1 MRVAAWF
8 SYNGEPFSGFAQQN
22 GQLTVQGNIED
33 ALELLFRRR
42 IDTTCAGRT
51 DAGVH
56 ALCQVISFDLLPDEW
71 FRRKPDSLLKSLNA
85 LTHEKISF
93 RSVRPMPEDF
103 SARFSAVMREY
114 RYYICTDV
122 AAPLLME
129 KFCWHLGKPL
139 DVEAMKQASTH
150 LLGEH
155 DFKSF
160 CMAVSAKD
168 KPTHRYVADISFKQE
183 QIWNSNFIVITVIG
197 NAFLHSMVRTM
208 VGTLVLVGRGKR
220 TPEWV
225 GEVLAARNRQA
236 AGQNA
241 PAEGLVLWHVTY
253 DEQHFYYDPRP
264 SGLRGE
270 LAPDQH
276 LSDAI
281 EDIPP
286 VPTPEESAPKVVEE
300 APEAVEDAPKI
311 SPEKGKK
318 SSKKAKK
325 RTSAAD
331 SSPAARWA
339 RWRQEKEQDREIVIP
354 RGPNL
359 DACSSE
365 EASAVSAFMTSDAQA
380 VVVDSISAPVATMPA
395 SSLEVLNAA
404 ETQTVEVA
412 PASSSGADQASSSAE
427 SQATLSASHAALE
440 RELPKVEPAKPV
452 AEERV
457 LADEPTGQRE
467 SSASAEASESS
478 EAAKF
483 DFSQVYAGAR
493 ASSERRARHAA
504 AVSGTSEA
512 EVQDPQSEGK
522 HSKKQPEQNTEPLP
536 SATVLSAAAAR
547 ARRRA
552 RNL

>member
-1 MRVAAWF
+1 MR
-8 SYNGEPFSGFAQQN
+8 S
-22 GQLTVQGNIED
+22 
-33 ALELLFRRR
+33 R
-42 IDTTCAGRT
+42 
-51 DAGVH
+51 
-56 ALCQVISFDLLPDEW
+56 
-71 FRRKPDSLLKSLNA
+71 
-85 LTHEKISF
+85 
-93 RSVRPMPEDF
+93 
-103 SARFSAVMREY
+103 
-114 RYYICTDV
+114 
-122 AAPLLME
+122 
-129 KFCWHLGKPL
+129 
-139 DVEAMKQASTH
+139 
-150 LLGEH
+150 
-155 DFKSF
+155 
-160 CMAVSAKD
+160 
-168 KPTHRYVADISFKQE
+168 
-183 QIWNSNFIVITVIG
+183 
-197 NAFLHSMVRTM
+197 
-208 VGTLVLVGRGKR
+208 
-220 TPEWV
+220 
-225 GEVLAARNRQA
+225 
-236 AGQNA
+236 
-241 PAEGLVLWHVTY
+241 
-253 DEQHFYYDPRP
+253 
-264 SGLRGE
+264 
-270 LAPDQH
+270 
-276 LSDAI
+276 
-281 EDIPP
+281 IPP

-300 APEAVEDAPKI
+300 APKA
-311 SPEKGKK
+311 STEKGKK

-325 RTSAAD
+325 RTGAVD

-395 SSLEVLNAA
+395 SSLGASSAA
-404 ETQTVEVA
+404 ETQTAEAA
-412 PASSSGADQASSSAE
+412 PASSSGADQSSSFAE

-452 AEERV
+452 TEERV
-457 LADEPTGQRE
+457 LADEPTDQRE

-504 AVSGTSEA
+504 VSGTSEA
-512 EVQDPQSEGK
+512 EVQDPQPEGK

>member
-8 SYNGEPFSGFAQQN
+8 SYNGEPFSGFARQN

-93 RSVRPMPEDF
+93 RLVRPMPEDF

-225 GEVLAARNRQA
+225 GEVLAACNRQA

-270 LAPDQH
+270 LASDQH

-281 EDIPP
+281 EDIPS
-286 VPTPEESAPKVVEE
+286 VLTPEEPAPKAVEE
-300 APEAVEDAPKI
+300 APKA
-311 SPEKGKK
+311 SMEKDKK

-325 RTSAAD
+325 RTNAAE

-359 DACSSE
+359 DESTTGEIPFVAAPIE
-365 EASAVSAFMTSDAQA
+365 EEMQA
-380 VVVDSISAPVATMPA
+380 TLFDST
-395 SSLEVLNAA
+395 
-404 ETQTVEVA
+404 VA
-412 PASSSGADQASSSAE
+412 PADSAASSSTNG
-427 SQATLSASHAALE
+427 S
-440 RELPKVEPAKPV
+440 
-452 AEERV
+452 V
-457 LADEPTGQRE
+457 LADVLDADAHVASGVAPAAEVPPITERKTIIVPEVKAQPTSEPLHSSSPAAAE
-467 SSASAEASESS
+467 SAQGSSFVASNEPQSAQHAP
-478 EAAKF
+478 F
-483 DFSQVYAGAR
+483 DFSQVYAGAH
-493 ASSERRARHAA
+493 APRHAA
-504 AVSGTSEA
+504 STEA
-512 EVQDPQSEGK
+512 AAELSQ
-522 HSKKQPEQNTEPLP
+522 EQGTEPLP
-536 SATVLSAAAAR
+536 ATVLSSAAAR

-552 RNL
+552 RNLR

>member
-1 MRVAAWF
+1 MQHGRQVQPQNGAAFMRIAAWF
-8 SYNGEPFSGFAQQN
+8 SYNGEPFSGFARQN
-22 GQLTVQGNIED
+22 EQLTVQGNIED

-85 LTHEKISF
+85 LTHEEISF

-139 DVEAMKQASTH
+139 DIEAMKQASTY

-270 LAPDQH
+270 LASDQH

-286 VPTPEESAPKVVEE
+286 VLTPEEPAPKAVEE
-300 APEAVEDAPKI
+300 VPKA
-311 SPEKGKK
+311 STEK
-318 SSKKAKK
+318 SKKPSKKGKK
-325 RTSAAD
+325 RTSTTE

-359 DACSSE
+359 DDPTTGEIPFVA
-365 EASAVSAFMTSDAQA
+365 ASA
-380 VVVDSISAPVATMPA
+380 
-395 SSLEVLNAA
+395 E
-404 ETQTVEVA
+404 ETQTALLDSTVA
-412 PASSSGADQASSSAE
+412 PARSDGSSVGD
-427 SQATLSASHAALE
+427 
-440 RELPKVEPAKPV
+440 
-452 AEERV
+452 
-457 LADEPTGQRE
+457 G
-467 SSASAEASESS
+467 SASADDFGAEAHAASVSAPAPAPAVEASSVKERKIITVPEVEAQPTSEPLHSPSS
-478 EAAKF
+478 AASEPAHAASFAATREPQSPQRAAF
-483 DFSQVYAGAR
+483 DFSQVYAGAH
-493 ASSERRARHAA
+493 APRHAA
-504 AVSGTSEA
+504 ST
-512 EVQDPQSEGK
+512 EVT
-522 HSKKQPEQNTEPLP
+522 PEPSQEQGTEPLP

-552 RNL
+552 RNLR

>member
-1 MRVAAWF
+1 MRIAAWF
-8 SYNGEPFSGFAQQN
+8 SYNGEPFSGFARQN

-85 LTHEKISF
+85 LTHEEISF

-122 AAPLLME
+122 TAPLLME

-220 TPEWV
+220 TPDWV

-253 DEQHFYYDPRP
+253 DEQHFY
-264 SGLRGE
+264 LR
-270 LAPDQH
+270 
-276 LSDAI
+276 S
-281 EDIPP
+281 
-286 VPTPEESAPKVVEE
+286 TPEWV
-300 APEAVEDAPKI
+300 
-311 SPEKGKK
+311 
-318 SSKKAKK
+318 
-325 RTSAAD
+325 
-331 SSPAARWA
+331 AR
-339 RWRQEKEQDREIVIP
+339 
-354 RGPNL
+354 
-359 DACSSE
+359 
-365 EASAVSAFMTSDAQA
+365 
-380 VVVDSISAPVATMPA
+380 
-395 SSLEVLNAA
+395 
-404 ETQTVEVA
+404 
-412 PASSSGADQASSSAE
+412 
-427 SQATLSASHAALE
+427 
-440 RELPKVEPAKPV
+440 
-452 AEERV
+452 
-457 LADEPTGQRE
+457 
-467 SSASAEASESS
+467 
-478 EAAKF
+478 
-483 DFSQVYAGAR
+483 
-493 ASSERRARHAA
+493 
-504 AVSGTSEA
+504 
-512 EVQDPQSEGK
+512 
-522 HSKKQPEQNTEPLP
+522 
-536 SATVLSAAAAR
+536 
-547 ARRRA
+547 
-552 RNL
+552 

>member
-1 MRVAAWF
+1 MRIAAWF
-8 SYNGEPFSGFAQQN
+8 SYNGEPFSGFARQN

-85 LTHEKISF
+85 LTHEEISF

-270 LAPDQH
+270 LASDQH

-281 EDIPP
+281 EDIPS
-286 VPTPEESAPKVVEE
+286 VLTAEEPASKAVKEAPK
-300 APEAVEDAPKI
+300 A
-311 SPEKGKK
+311 SMEKDKK

-325 RTSAAD
+325 RTNAAE

-359 DACSSE
+359 DESTTGEIPFVAAPIE
-365 EASAVSAFMTSDAQA
+365 E
-380 VVVDSISAPVATMPA
+380 
-395 SSLEVLNAA
+395 
-404 ETQTVEVA
+404 ETQATLFDSTVA
-412 PASSSGADQASSSAE
+412 PADSAASSSTNGSVLTDVLDADAHVASGAAPAVE
-427 SQATLSASHAALE
+427 GPPIIERKTITVPEVKRSQLQNCFTHHRLQHLNLLRVRCSLRRTNHDLPNVLLSIFRRYTQAHMPLDMRPQRKLLQSLPRNRE
-440 RELPKVEPAKPV
+440 RNRCQQQCFHRLP
-452 AEERV
+452 RV
-457 LADEPTGQRE
+457 LV
-467 SSASAEASESS
+467 
-478 EAAKF
+478 AAHVICVK
-483 DFSQVYAGAR
+483 DSGSVPQTALIPPYAPHPI
-493 ASSERRARHAA
+493 S
-504 AVSGTSEA
+504 
-512 EVQDPQSEGK
+512 VQI
-522 HSKKQPEQNTEPLP
+522 L
-536 SATVLSAAAAR
+536 
-547 ARRRA
+547 
-552 RNL
+552 

>member
-8 SYNGEPFSGFAQQN
+8 SYNGEPFSGFARQN

-85 LTHEKISF
+85 LTHEEISF

-286 VPTPEESAPKVVEE
+286 VSTREDSAPKVVEE
-300 APEAVEDAPKI
+300 APQASA
-311 SPEKGKK
+311 EKGKK

-325 RTSAAD
+325 RTGAVD

-380 VVVDSISAPVATMPA
+380 VVVDSISAPGVTMPA
-395 SSLEVLNAA
+395 SSLEVSSAA
-404 ETQTVEVA
+404 ETQTVAVDST
-412 PASSSGADQASSSAE
+412 SSSGADQSSSFAE
-427 SQATLSASHAALE
+427 SQAAPSASHAALE
-440 RELPKVEPAKPV
+440 RELPKVEPAKLV

-467 SSASAEASESS
+467 SSASAETSDLS

-512 EVQDPQSEGK
+512 AAQDPHPEGK

>member
-8 SYNGEPFSGFAQQN
+8 SYNGEPFSGFARQN

-85 LTHEKISF
+85 LTHEEISF

-139 DVEAMKQASTH
+139 DVEAMKQASTY

-281 EDIPP
+281 EDIPSVPKPEEP
-286 VPTPEESAPKVVEE
+286 VPEEPTLKAVEE
-300 APEAVEDAPKI
+300 APKI
-311 SPEKGKK
+311 APEKSKK

-325 RTSAAD
+325 RTSAAE

-395 SSLEVLNAA
+395 SSLEASSAA
-404 ETQTVEVA
+404 ETQTAEAA
-412 PASSSGADQASSSAE
+412 PASSSGADQSSSFTE

-504 AVSGTSEA
+504 AVSGTREA
-512 EVQDPQSEGK
+512 AAQDPQPEGK

>member
-8 SYNGEPFSGFAQQN
+8 SYNGEPFSGFARQN

-85 LTHEKISF
+85 LTHEEISF

-160 CMAVSAKD
+160 CMAVSAKH

-270 LAPDQH
+270 LASDQH

-281 EDIPP
+281 EDIPS
-286 VPTPEESAPKVVEE
+286 VLTPEEPAPKVVEE
-300 APEAVEDAPKI
+300 APKATT
-311 SPEKGKK
+311 EKDKK

-325 RTSAAD
+325 RTSAAE

-359 DACSSE
+359 DESTTGEIPFVAAPIEEETQATLFDSTVAPTDSAASSSTNGSVLADRRGADAHVASGA
-365 EASAVSAFMTSDAQA
+365 ASAVEVPPITERKTITVPEVKAQP
-380 VVVDSISAPVATMPA
+380 ISEP
-395 SSLEVLNAA
+395 LH
-404 ETQTVEVA
+404 
-412 PASSSGADQASSSAE
+412 SSS
-427 SQATLSASHAALE
+427 
-440 RELPKVEPAKPV
+440 PA
-452 AEERV
+452 
-457 LADEPTGQRE
+457 
-467 SSASAEASESS
+467 ASESVQGS
-478 EAAKF
+478 SFVASNEPQSAQRAPF
-483 DFSQVYAGAR
+483 DFSQVYAGAH
-493 ASSERRARHAA
+493 APQHAA
-504 AVSGTSEA
+504 STEVASEPS
-512 EVQDPQSEGK
+512 Q
-522 HSKKQPEQNTEPLP
+522 EQGTEPLP
-536 SATVLSAAAAR
+536 ATVLSSAAAR

-552 RNL
+552 RNLR

>member
-1 MRVAAWF
+1 
-8 SYNGEPFSGFAQQN
+8 
-22 GQLTVQGNIED
+22 
-33 ALELLFRRR
+33 
-42 IDTTCAGRT
+42 
-51 DAGVH
+51 
-56 ALCQVISFDLLPDEW
+56 
-71 FRRKPDSLLKSLNA
+71 
-85 LTHEKISF
+85 
-93 RSVRPMPEDF
+93 
-103 SARFSAVMREY
+103 
-114 RYYICTDV
+114 
-122 AAPLLME
+122 ME

-270 LAPDQH
+270 LASDQH

-281 EDIPP
+281 EDIPS
-286 VPTPEESAPKVVEE
+286 VLTSEEPAPKAVEE
-300 APEAVEDAPKI
+300 APKA
-311 SPEKGKK
+311 SMEKDKK

-325 RTSAAD
+325 RTNAAE

-359 DACSSE
+359 DESTTGEIPFVAALIE
-365 EASAVSAFMTSDAQA
+365 E
-380 VVVDSISAPVATMPA
+380 
-395 SSLEVLNAA
+395 
-404 ETQTVEVA
+404 ETQATLFDSTVA
-412 PASSSGADQASSSAE
+412 PARSDVSSVGEALLRRM
-427 SQATLSASHAALE
+427 TL
-440 RELPKVEPAKPV
+440 
-452 AEERV
+452 V
-457 LADEPTGQRE
+457 LRLMLLR
-467 SSASAEASESS
+467 S
-478 EAAKF
+478 
-483 DFSQVYAGAR
+483 R
-493 ASSERRARHAA
+493 LLLLL
-504 AVSGTSEA
+504 
-512 EVQDPQSEGK
+512 
-522 HSKKQPEQNTEPLP
+522 PLP
-536 SATVLSAAAAR
+536 LLRLPPQQNARLSR
-547 ARRRA
+547 FPR
-552 RNL
+552 

>member
-8 SYNGEPFSGFAQQN
+8 SYNGEPFSGFARQN

-56 ALCQVISFDLLPDEW
+56 ALCQVVSFDLLPDEW

-85 LTHEKISF
+85 LTHEEISF
-93 RSVRPMPEDF
+93 RSVRPMPDDF

-168 KPTHRYVADISFKQE
+168 KPTHRYVADISFKHE

-270 LAPDQH
+270 LASGEH
-276 LSDAI
+276 LSDVI

-286 VPTPEESAPKVVEE
+286 VSAPEEPASKVLEE
-300 APEAVEDAPKI
+300 APQA
-311 SPEKGKK
+311 STEKSKK

-325 RTSAAD
+325 RTSAVE

-359 DACSSE
+359 DEITVSE
-365 EASAVSAFMTSDAQA
+365 TPFAAASAEEETQAVLFDSTIAPADSAVSSSTDAPAPEDGPGVGAHAASVAAPSAETHAFSGATPAVEASSVTERKTITVPEVEAQPI
-380 VVVDSISAPVATMPA
+380 SEPLHSSAPATPEPVDPA
-395 SSLEVLNAA
+395 HVSPFAA
-404 ETQTVEVA
+404 THASQSTQR
-412 PASSSGADQASSSAE
+412 AS
-427 SQATLSASHAALE
+427 
-440 RELPKVEPAKPV
+440 
-452 AEERV
+452 
-457 LADEPTGQRE
+457 
-467 SSASAEASESS
+467 
-478 EAAKF
+478 F
-483 DFSQVYAGAR
+483 DFSQVYAGAHAAR
-493 ASSERRARHAA
+493 HADSAETASSE
-504 AVSGTSEA
+504 SS
-512 EVQDPQSEGK
+512 Q
-522 HSKKQPEQNTEPLP
+522 EQGTEPLP
-536 SATVLSAAAAR
+536 ATVLSSATAR

-552 RNL
+552 RNLH

>member
-1 MRVAAWF
+1 MRIAAWF
-8 SYNGEPFSGFAQQN
+8 SYNGEPFSGFARQN

-85 LTHEKISF
+85 LTHEEISF

-220 TPEWV
+220 TPDWV

-270 LAPDQH
+270 LASDQH

-281 EDIPP
+281 EDIPS
-286 VPTPEESAPKVVEE
+286 VLTPEEPAPKAVEE
-300 APEAVEDAPKI
+300 APKA
-311 SPEKGKK
+311 SMEKDKK

-325 RTSAAD
+325 RANAAE

-359 DACSSE
+359 DESTTGEIPFVAALIE
-365 EASAVSAFMTSDAQA
+365 E
-380 VVVDSISAPVATMPA
+380 
-395 SSLEVLNAA
+395 
-404 ETQTVEVA
+404 ETQATLFDSTVA
-412 PASSSGADQASSSAE
+412 PARSDVSSVGDGPASADDFGAEAHAASVSAPAPAPAPAVEASSTTERKVITVPEVEARPTSEPLHSLSSA
-427 SQATLSASHAALE
+427 ASEPAHAASFAAT
-440 RELPKVEPAKPV
+440 REPQSPQHAP
-452 AEERV
+452 
-457 LADEPTGQRE
+457 
-467 SSASAEASESS
+467 
-478 EAAKF
+478 F
-483 DFSQVYAGAR
+483 DFSQVYAGAH
-493 ASSERRARHAA
+493 APRHAA
-504 AVSGTSEA
+504 STEATSEP
-512 EVQDPQSEGK
+512 PQ
-522 HSKKQPEQNTEPLP
+522 EQGTEPLP
-536 SATVLSAAAAR
+536 ATVLSSAAAR

-552 RNL
+552 RNLR

>member
-8 SYNGEPFSGFAQQN
+8 SYNGEPFSGFARQN

-85 LTHEKISF
+85 LTHEEISF

-220 TPEWV
+220 TPDWV

-270 LAPDQH
+270 LASDQH

-281 EDIPP
+281 EDIPS
-286 VPTPEESAPKVVEE
+286 VLTPEEPAPKAVEE
-300 APEAVEDAPKI
+300 APKA
-311 SPEKGKK
+311 SMEKDKK

-325 RTSAAD
+325 RTNAAE

-359 DACSSE
+359 DESTMGEIPFVAAPIEEETQATLFDSTVAPADSAVSSSMNGSVLTDVLDANAHVASDA
-365 EASAVSAFMTSDAQA
+365 ASAVEVPPITERKTITVPEVKAQPTSE
-380 VVVDSISAPVATMPA
+380 P
-395 SSLEVLNAA
+395 LH
-404 ETQTVEVA
+404 
-412 PASSSGADQASSSAE
+412 SSS
-427 SQATLSASHAALE
+427 
-440 RELPKVEPAKPV
+440 PA
-452 AEERV
+452 
-457 LADEPTGQRE
+457 
-467 SSASAEASESS
+467 ASESVQGS
-478 EAAKF
+478 SFVASNEPQSAQHAPF
-483 DFSQVYAGAR
+483 DFSQVYAGAH
-493 ASSERRARHAA
+493 APRHAA
-504 AVSGTSEA
+504 STEATSEP
-512 EVQDPQSEGK
+512 PQ
-522 HSKKQPEQNTEPLP
+522 EQGTEPLP
-536 SATVLSAAAAR
+536 ATVLSSAAAR

-552 RNL
+552 RNLR

>member
-8 SYNGEPFSGFAQQN
+8 SYNGEPFSGFARQN

-33 ALELLFRRR
+33 ALELLFRRH

-85 LTHEKISF
+85 LTHEEISF

-220 TPEWV
+220 TPGWV

-286 VPTPEESAPKVVEE
+286 VPTPEEPAPKVVEE
-300 APEAVEDAPKI
+300 APKA
-311 SPEKGKK
+311 STEKGKK

-325 RTSAAD
+325 RTGAAD

-380 VVVDSISAPVATMPA
+380 VVVDSISVPGATMPA
-395 SSLEVLNAA
+395 SSLEVSSAA
-404 ETQTVEVA
+404 ETQTAVVD
-412 PASSSGADQASSSAE
+412 PTSSSGADQASSFAE
-427 SQATLSASHAALE
+427 SQATPSASHAALE

-452 AEERV
+452 TEERV

-467 SSASAEASESS
+467 SSASAEVPESS

-504 AVSGTSEA
+504 AVSGDSEA
-512 EVQDPQSEGK
+512 AVQDPQSEGK

>member
-1 MRVAAWF
+1 MRIAAWF
-8 SYNGEPFSGFAQQN
+8 SYNGEPFSGFARQN

-85 LTHEKISF
+85 LTHEEISF

-122 AAPLLME
+122 TAPLLME

-220 TPEWV
+220 TPDWV

-270 LAPDQH
+270 LASDQH

-281 EDIPP
+281 EDIPS
-286 VPTPEESAPKVVEE
+286 VLTPEEPAPKAVEE
-300 APEAVEDAPKI
+300 APKA
-311 SPEKGKK
+311 SMEKDKK

-325 RTSAAD
+325 RTNTAE

-359 DACSSE
+359 DESTTGETPFVA
-365 EASAVSAFMTSDAQA
+365 ASA
-380 VVVDSISAPVATMPA
+380 
-395 SSLEVLNAA
+395 E
-404 ETQTVEVA
+404 ETQAALLDSTVA
-412 PASSSGADQASSSAE
+412 PARSDVSSVGDCPASADDFGAEAHAASVSAPAPAPAPAVEASSTTERKVITVPEVEARPTSEPLHSPSSA
-427 SQATLSASHAALE
+427 ASEPAHAASFAAT
-440 RELPKVEPAKPV
+440 REPQSPQHAP
-452 AEERV
+452 
-457 LADEPTGQRE
+457 
-467 SSASAEASESS
+467 
-478 EAAKF
+478 F
-483 DFSQVYAGAR
+483 DFSQVYAGAHVP
-493 ASSERRARHAA
+493 RHAA
-504 AVSGTSEA
+504 STEAASEPS
-512 EVQDPQSEGK
+512 Q
-522 HSKKQPEQNTEPLP
+522 EQGTEPLP
-536 SATVLSAAAAR
+536 ATVLSSAAAR

-552 RNL
+552 RNLR

>member
-8 SYNGEPFSGFAQQN
+8 SYNGEPFSGFARQN

-85 LTHEKISF
+85 LTHEEISF

-286 VPTPEESAPKVVEE
+286 VPTPEEPAPKVVEE

-311 SPEKGKK
+311 STEKGKK

-325 RTSAAD
+325 RTGAAE

-380 VVVDSISAPVATMPA
+380 VVADSIREPGATTPA
-395 SSLEVLNAA
+395 SSLEMPSAA
-404 ETQTVEVA
+404 ETQTVVVD
-412 PASSSGADQASSSAE
+412 PASSPVANQASSPAE
-427 SQATLSASHAALE
+427 SQAVPSASHAALE

-457 LADEPTGQRE
+457 SAAEASDRAE
-467 SSASAEASESS
+467 SSASTESS
-478 EAAKF
+478 DLGEATKF

-493 ASSERRARHAA
+493 ASSERRARHA

>member
-8 SYNGEPFSGFAQQN
+8 SYNGEPFSGFARQN

-85 LTHEKISF
+85 LTHEEISF

-270 LAPDQH
+270 LASDQH

-281 EDIPP
+281 EDIPS
-286 VPTPEESAPKVVEE
+286 VLTPEEPALKAVEE
-300 APEAVEDAPKI
+300 APKA
-311 SPEKGKK
+311 SMEKDKK

-325 RTSAAD
+325 RTNAAE

-359 DACSSE
+359 DESTTGEIPSVAAPIE
-365 EASAVSAFMTSDAQA
+365 EETQATLFDSTVAPTDSAVSSSTNGSFLVDVLDADA
-380 VVVDSISAPVATMPA
+380 HVASGAAPA
-395 SSLEVLNAA
+395 
-404 ETQTVEVA
+404 VEVPPITERKTITVPEVKA
-412 PASSSGADQASSSAE
+412 QPTSEPLHSSS
-427 SQATLSASHAALE
+427 
-440 RELPKVEPAKPV
+440 PA
-452 AEERV
+452 
-457 LADEPTGQRE
+457 
-467 SSASAEASESS
+467 ASESAQGS
-478 EAAKF
+478 SFVAANEPQSAQRAPF
-483 DFSQVYAGAR
+483 DFSQVYAGAH
-493 ASSERRARHAA
+493 APRHAA
-504 AVSGTSEA
+504 STEAASELS
-512 EVQDPQSEGK
+512 Q
-522 HSKKQPEQNTEPLP
+522 EQGTEPLP
-536 SATVLSAAAAR
+536 ATVLSSAAAR

-552 RNL
+552 RNLR

>member
-1 MRVAAWF
+1 MRIAAWF
-8 SYNGEPFSGFAQQN
+8 SYNGEPFSGFARQN

-85 LTHEKISF
+85 LTHEEISF

-270 LAPDQH
+270 LASDQH

-281 EDIPP
+281 EDIPS
-286 VPTPEESAPKVVEE
+286 VLTSEEPAPKAVEE
-300 APEAVEDAPKI
+300 APKA
-311 SPEKGKK
+311 SMEKDKK

-325 RTSAAD
+325 RTNAAE

-359 DACSSE
+359 DESTTGEIPFVAAPIE
-365 EASAVSAFMTSDAQA
+365 E
-380 VVVDSISAPVATMPA
+380 
-395 SSLEVLNAA
+395 
-404 ETQTVEVA
+404 ETQAALFDATVA
-412 PASSSGADQASSSAE
+412 PANSAASSSTNG
-427 SQATLSASHAALE
+427 S
-440 RELPKVEPAKPV
+440 
-452 AEERV
+452 V
-457 LADEPTGQRE
+457 LANGPGADAHVASDAAPAVEVPSIAERKTITVPEVKAQPTSEPLH
-467 SSASAEASESS
+467 SSSPAASESAQGS
-478 EAAKF
+478 SFVAANEPQSAQRAPF
-483 DFSQVYAGAR
+483 DFSQVYAGAH
-493 ASSERRARHAA
+493 APRHAA
-504 AVSGTSEA
+504 STEATSEP
-512 EVQDPQSEGK
+512 PQ
-522 HSKKQPEQNTEPLP
+522 EQGTEPLP
-536 SATVLSAAAAR
+536 ATVLSSAAAR

-552 RNL
+552 RNLR

>member
-8 SYNGEPFSGFAQQN
+8 SYNGEPFSGFARQN

-85 LTHEKISF
+85 LTHEEISF

-103 SARFSAVMREY
+103 SARFSAVVREY

-286 VPTPEESAPKVVEE
+286 VPTPEEPAPKVVEE

-311 SPEKGKK
+311 STEKGKK

-325 RTSAAD
+325 RTGAAE

-380 VVVDSISAPVATMPA
+380 VVADSIREPGATTPA
-395 SSLEVLNAA
+395 SSLEMPSAA
-404 ETQTVEVA
+404 ETQTVVVD
-412 PASSSGADQASSSAE
+412 PASSPVANQASSPAE
-427 SQATLSASHAALE
+427 SQAVPSASHAALE
-440 RELPKVEPAKPV
+440 RELPKVEPTKPV

-457 LADEPTGQRE
+457 SAAEASDRAE
-467 SSASAEASESS
+467 SSASTESS
-478 EAAKF
+478 DLGEATKF

-493 ASSERRARHAA
+493 ASSERRARHA

>member
-1 MRVAAWF
+1 MRIAAWF
-8 SYNGEPFSGFAQQN
+8 SYNGEPFSGFARQN

-85 LTHEKISF
+85 LTHEEISF

-168 KPTHRYVADISFKQE
+168 KPTHRYVADILFKQE

-220 TPEWV
+220 TPDWV

-270 LAPDQH
+270 LASDQH

-281 EDIPP
+281 EDIPS
-286 VPTPEESAPKVVEE
+286 VLTPEEPAPK
-300 APEAVEDAPKI
+300 A
-311 SPEKGKK
+311 SPEKDKK
-318 SSKKAKK
+318 SSKKTKK
-325 RTSAAD
+325 RTSATE
-331 SSPAARWA
+331 SSPAARWV

-359 DACSSE
+359 DESTTGETPFVAASAEETQAALLDSMVAPARSDVSSVGDGPASADDFGAE
-365 EASAVSAFMTSDAQA
+365 AHAASVSAPAPASAVE
-380 VVVDSISAPVATMPA
+380 A
-395 SSLEVLNAA
+395 SSTTERKVITVPEVEARPTSEPLHS
-404 ETQTVEVA
+404 
-412 PASSSGADQASSSAE
+412 PSSAASEPAHAASFAATRE
-427 SQATLSASHAALE
+427 SQSPQHA
-440 RELPKVEPAKPV
+440 P
-452 AEERV
+452 
-457 LADEPTGQRE
+457 
-467 SSASAEASESS
+467 
-478 EAAKF
+478 F
-483 DFSQVYAGAR
+483 DFSQVYAGAH
-493 ASSERRARHAA
+493 APRHAA
-504 AVSGTSEA
+504 STEAASEPS
-512 EVQDPQSEGK
+512 Q
-522 HSKKQPEQNTEPLP
+522 EQGTEPLP
-536 SATVLSAAAAR
+536 ATVLSSAAAR

-552 RNL
+552 RNLR

>member
-1 MRVAAWF
+1 MRIAAWF
-8 SYNGEPFSGFAQQN
+8 SYNGEPFSGFARQN

-85 LTHEKISF
+85 LTHEEISF

-114 RYYICTDV
+114 RYYICIDV

-168 KPTHRYVADISFKQE
+168 KPTHRYVANISFKQE

-220 TPEWV
+220 TPDWV

-270 LAPDQH
+270 LASDQH

-286 VPTPEESAPKVVEE
+286 VPAAEEP
-300 APEAVEDAPKI
+300 APKI
-311 SPEKGKK
+311 VEEVPKAGKEKSKK

-325 RTSAAD
+325 RTNAAE

-339 RWRQEKEQDREIVIP
+339 RWRQEKEHDREIMIP

-359 DACSSE
+359 DACSSK
-365 EASAVSAFMTSDAQA
+365 EASAVSAFMTSDAQT
-380 VVVDSISAPVATMPA
+380 VVVDSINAPGATMPA
-395 SSLEVLNAA
+395 SSLEASSAA
-404 ETQTVEVA
+404 DIQTAEAA
-412 PASSSGADQASSSAE
+412 PASSSGEDQASSFAE
-427 SQATLSASHAALE
+427 NQAVPSVSHAALE
-440 RELPKVEPAKPV
+440 RELPKVEPAKSV
-452 AEERV
+452 AEEWV
-457 LADEPTGQRE
+457 LADGHTGQGE
-467 SSASAEASESS
+467 SSASAEASNSG

-504 AVSGTSEA
+504 AVNGTSEA
-512 EVQDPQSEGK
+512 AAQDPQSEGK
-522 HSKKQPEQNTEPLP
+522 HSKKQLEQNTEPLS

-547 ARRRA
+547 ARRRV

>member
-1 MRVAAWF
+1 MRIAAWF
-8 SYNGEPFSGFAQQN
+8 SYNGEPFSGFARQN

-85 LTHEKISF
+85 LTHEEISF

-183 QIWNSNFIVITVIG
+183 QIWNSNFIVTTVIG

-220 TPEWV
+220 TPDWV

-270 LAPDQH
+270 LASDQH

-281 EDIPP
+281 EDIPS
-286 VPTPEESAPKVVEE
+286 VLTPEGPAPKAVEE
-300 APEAVEDAPKI
+300 APKA
-311 SPEKGKK
+311 SPEKDKK

-325 RTSAAD
+325 RTSATE

-359 DACSSE
+359 DESTTGETPFVA
-365 EASAVSAFMTSDAQA
+365 ASA
-380 VVVDSISAPVATMPA
+380 
-395 SSLEVLNAA
+395 E
-404 ETQTVEVA
+404 ETQAALLDSTVA
-412 PASSSGADQASSSAE
+412 PARSDVSSVGDGPASADDFGAEAHAASVSAPAPAPAPAPAVEVPPITERKTITVPEVKAQPTSEPLHSSS
-427 SQATLSASHAALE
+427 
-440 RELPKVEPAKPV
+440 PA
-452 AEERV
+452 
-457 LADEPTGQRE
+457 
-467 SSASAEASESS
+467 ASESVQGS
-478 EAAKF
+478 SFVASNEPQSAQHAPF
-483 DFSQVYAGAR
+483 DFSQVYAGAH
-493 ASSERRARHAA
+493 APRHAA
-504 AVSGTSEA
+504 STEATSEP
-512 EVQDPQSEGK
+512 PQ
-522 HSKKQPEQNTEPLP
+522 EQGTEPLP
-536 SATVLSAAAAR
+536 ATVLSSAAAR

-552 RNL
+552 RNLR

>member
-8 SYNGEPFSGFAQQN
+8 SYNGEPFSGFARQN

-220 TPEWV
+220 TPDWV

-270 LAPDQH
+270 LASDQH

-281 EDIPP
+281 EDIPS
-286 VPTPEESAPKVVEE
+286 VPAPEEPAPKVVEE
-300 APEAVEDAPKI
+300 APKT
-311 SPEKGKK
+311 STEKGKK

-325 RTSAAD
+325 RTGAAD

-359 DACSSE
+359 E
-365 EASAVSAFMTSDAQA
+365 EFTTGEVPFVAASAAEESQA
-380 VVVDSISAPVATMPA
+380 ALFDSTVVPADPGAPSSTDGPALVDDLDVGAHAGIHAA
-395 SSLEVLNAA
+395 SG
-404 ETQTVEVA
+404 VA
-412 PASSSGADQASSSAE
+412 PAVEASPITERKMITVPEVEAQKPSEPLHIPSSTVSEPAFGSSFAASPEPQSAE
-427 SQATLSASHAALE
+427 
-440 RELPKVEPAKPV
+440 
-452 AEERV
+452 RV
-457 LADEPTGQRE
+457 P
-467 SSASAEASESS
+467 
-478 EAAKF
+478 F
-483 DFSQVYAGAR
+483 DFSQVYAGAHAAR
-493 ASSERRARHAA
+493 QATSAEAASSE
-504 AVSGTSEA
+504 S
-512 EVQDPQSEGK
+512 VQDQG
-522 HSKKQPEQNTEPLP
+522 TEPLP
-536 SATVLSAAAAR
+536 ATVLSSAAAR

-552 RNL
+552 RNLR

>member
-1 MRVAAWF
+1 MRIAAWF
-8 SYNGEPFSGFAQQN
+8 SYNGEPFSGFARQN

-85 LTHEKISF
+85 LTHEEISF
-93 RSVRPMPEDF
+93 RSVRPMSEDF

-168 KPTHRYVADISFKQE
+168 KPTHRYVADISFRQE

-220 TPEWV
+220 TPDWV

-270 LAPDQH
+270 LASDQH

-281 EDIPP
+281 EDIPS
-286 VPTPEESAPKVVEE
+286 VPAPEEPAPKVVEE
-300 APEAVEDAPKI
+300 APEAVENAPK
-311 SPEKGKK
+311 STTEKGKK

-325 RTSAAD
+325 RTDAAE

-359 DACSSE
+359 DESTTGEVPFVAAPIEDKTQAALFDSTV
-365 EASAVSAFMTSDAQA
+365 APADSAVSSSTNGSVLVDGPDAEVRVASGASPVVEVPSIAERKTITVPEVKTQPTSEPLH
-380 VVVDSISAPVATMPA
+380 SSSPA
-395 SSLEVLNAA
+395 AA
-404 ETQTVEVA
+404 ESAQ
-412 PASSSGADQASSSAE
+412 SSSFVAANEPQSA
-427 SQATLSASHAALE
+427 
-440 RELPKVEPAKPV
+440 
-452 AEERV
+452 
-457 LADEPTGQRE
+457 QR
-467 SSASAEASESS
+467 AP
-478 EAAKF
+478 F
-483 DFSQVYAGAR
+483 DFSQVYAGAH
-493 ASSERRARHAA
+493 APRHAA
-504 AVSGTSEA
+504 STKVALESS
-512 EVQDPQSEGK
+512 Q
-522 HSKKQPEQNTEPLP
+522 EQGTEPLP
-536 SATVLSAAAAR
+536 ATVLSSAAAR

-552 RNL
+552 RNLR

>member
-1 MRVAAWF
+1 MRIAAWF
-8 SYNGEPFSGFAQQN
+8 SYNGEPFSGFARQN

-85 LTHEKISF
+85 LTHEEISF

-220 TPEWV
+220 TPDWV

-270 LAPDQH
+270 LASDQH

-281 EDIPP
+281 EDIPS
-286 VPTPEESAPKVVEE
+286 VLTSEEPAPKAVEE
-300 APEAVEDAPKI
+300 APKA
-311 SPEKGKK
+311 SMEKDKK

-325 RTSAAD
+325 RTNAAE

-359 DACSSE
+359 DESTTGEIPFVAALIE
-365 EASAVSAFMTSDAQA
+365 E
-380 VVVDSISAPVATMPA
+380 
-395 SSLEVLNAA
+395 
-404 ETQTVEVA
+404 ETQAALFDSTVA
-412 PASSSGADQASSSAE
+412 PANSAASSSTNGSVLTDVLDAD
-427 SQATLSASHAALE
+427 AHVASGAAPAVEGPPIIE
-440 RELPKVEPAKPV
+440 RKTITVPEVKAQPTSELLHSSSPA
-452 AEERV
+452 
-457 LADEPTGQRE
+457 
-467 SSASAEASESS
+467 ASESAQGS
-478 EAAKF
+478 SFVASNEPQSAQRAPF
-483 DFSQVYAGAR
+483 DFSQVYAGDMPLDMR
-493 ASSERRARHAA
+493 PQRKLLQSLPRNRERNRCQQQCFHRLPRVLVAA
-504 AVSGTSEA
+504 HVICVKDSGSVPQTALIPPYALHPIS
-512 EVQDPQSEGK
+512 VQI
-522 HSKKQPEQNTEPLP
+522 L
-536 SATVLSAAAAR
+536 
-547 ARRRA
+547 
-552 RNL
+552 

>member
-1 MRVAAWF
+1 MRIAAWF
-8 SYNGEPFSGFAQQN
+8 SYNGEPFSGFARQN

-56 ALCQVISFDLLPDEW
+56 ALCQAISFDLLPDEW

-85 LTHEKISF
+85 LTHEEISF

-139 DVEAMKQASTH
+139 DVAAMKQASTH

-220 TPEWV
+220 TPDWV

-270 LAPDQH
+270 LA
-276 LSDAI
+276 SD
-281 EDIPP
+281 
-286 VPTPEESAPKVVEE
+286 
-300 APEAVEDAPKI
+300 
-311 SPEKGKK
+311 
-318 SSKKAKK
+318 
-325 RTSAAD
+325 
-331 SSPAARWA
+331 
-339 RWRQEKEQDREIVIP
+339 
-354 RGPNL
+354 
-359 DACSSE
+359 
-365 EASAVSAFMTSDAQA
+365 
-380 VVVDSISAPVATMPA
+380 
-395 SSLEVLNAA
+395 
-404 ETQTVEVA
+404 
-412 PASSSGADQASSSAE
+412 
-427 SQATLSASHAALE
+427 
-440 RELPKVEPAKPV
+440 
-452 AEERV
+452 
-457 LADEPTGQRE
+457 
-467 SSASAEASESS
+467 
-478 EAAKF
+478 
-483 DFSQVYAGAR
+483 
-493 ASSERRARHAA
+493 
-504 AVSGTSEA
+504 
-512 EVQDPQSEGK
+512 
-522 HSKKQPEQNTEPLP
+522 
-536 SATVLSAAAAR
+536 
-547 ARRRA
+547 
-552 RNL
+552 